1 MCARTSNEL
10 AHTLHSR
17 RKNMQYLKEKAQLL
31 QVQVVSFVRQNKV
44 DYICNQKKMQRE
56 SNITHI
62 KSISQLARVLGLP
75 APLHPLIALV
85 DYNNVSIEMFPRGQK
100 TSLDFYKISFK
111 PTFTGQI
118 KYGQAYYDFE
128 EGGLAFLKP
137 KQIVYP
143 PENIE
148 SYEGL
153 ALYFHSDFI
162 RNYPLG
168 NTMNQYGFFSYD
180 VSEALFLSARE
191 KEVIASLFASIA
203 NELDNNIDNF
213 SQDVLVSQ
221 IELLLNYSNRFYN
234 RQFITRKAI
243 NHDIITAL
251 DKLLNNYFE
260 EESSLKNGLPSVKY
274 ISTEL
279 KLSQRYLSDMLSSLT
294 GLNTQQYIQN
304 AIIEK
309 AKEKLSTT
317 NLSVSEIA
325 YELGFEHSQSF
336 SKFFKTKTNVS
347 PLAFRQSFN

>member
-1 MCARTSNEL
+1 MLKL
-10 AHTLHSR
+10 ATL
-17 RKNMQYLKEKAQLL
+17 L
-31 QVQVVSFVRQNKV
+31 FVRQNKV
-44 DYICNQKKMQRE
+44 DYIRTRKMQRQ
-56 SNITHI
+56 SHINHI
-62 KSISQLARVLGLP
+62 KSISQLVRVLGLP

-85 DYNNVSIEMFPRGQK
+85 DYNNISIEMFPKGQK
-100 TSLDFYKISFK
+100 ISLDFYKISFK

-118 KYGQAYYDFE
+118 KYGQGYYDFE

-137 KQIVYP
+137 NQIVVS
-143 PENIE
+143 PEDIR
-148 SYEGL
+148 SYEGI

-180 VSEALFLSARE
+180 VSEALFLSIKE
-191 KEVIASLFASIA
+191 KEIIANLFASIA
-203 NELDNNIDNF
+203 NELDHNIDSY

-243 NHDIITAL
+243 NHDIITSL
-251 DKLLNNYFE
+251 DKILENYFE
-260 EESSLKNGLPSVKY
+260 RETSLKNGLPSVKY
-274 ISTEL
+274 ISMEL
-279 KLSQRYLSDMLSSLT
+279 KLSQRYLSDMLRYLT

-336 SKFFKTKTNVS
+336 SKLFKIKTNVS
-347 PLAFRQSFN
+347 PLEFRHSFN

>member
-1 MCARTSNEL
+1 
-10 AHTLHSR
+10 
-17 RKNMQYLKEKAQLL
+17 MQQ
-31 QVQVVSFVRQNKV
+31 Q
-44 DYICNQKKMQRE
+44 
-56 SNITHI
+56 SNINHI
-62 KSISQLARVLGLP
+62 KSISQLVRILGFP
-75 APLHPLIALV
+75 APLHPLIAMV
-85 DYNNVSIEMFPRGQK
+85 DYNNVSIDMFPKGQK
-100 TSLDFYKISFK
+100 VSLDFYKISFK
-111 PTFTGQI
+111 PTFTGHI
-118 KYGQAYYDFE
+118 KYGQGYYDFE

-137 KQIVYP
+137 KQIVFS
-143 PENIE
+143 PEDVE
-148 SYEGL
+148 SYEGI
-153 ALYFHSDFI
+153 ALYFHPDFI

-168 NTMNQYGFFSYD
+168 KTINQYGFFSYD
-180 VSEALFLSARE
+180 VSEALFLSAKE
-191 KEVIASLFASIA
+191 KEIIANLFATIA
-203 NELDNNIDNF
+203 NELDNNIDGF

-243 NHDIITAL
+243 NHDIITSL
-251 DKLLNNYFE
+251 DELLNSYFE
-260 EESSLKNGLPSVKY
+260 EENSLKNGLPSVKY

-336 SKFFKTKTNVS
+336 SKLFKTKTNVS
-347 PLAFRQSFN
+347 PLEFRHSFN

>member
-1 MCARTSNEL
+1 
-10 AHTLHSR
+10 
-17 RKNMQYLKEKAQLL
+17 MQQ
-31 QVQVVSFVRQNKV
+31 Q
-44 DYICNQKKMQRE
+44 
-56 SNITHI
+56 SNISQI
-62 KSISQLARVLGLP
+62 KSISQLVRILGFP

-85 DYNNVSIEMFPRGQK
+85 DYNNVSIEMFPKGQK
-100 TSLDFYKISFK
+100 VSLDFYKISFK

-118 KYGQAYYDFE
+118 KYGQGYYDFE

-137 KQIVYP
+137 KQIVFS
-143 PENIE
+143 PEDTE
-148 SYEGL
+148 SYQGI
-153 ALYFHSDFI
+153 ALYFHPDFI

-168 NTMNQYGFFSYD
+168 KTINHYGFFSYD
-180 VSEALFLSARE
+180 VSEALFLSAKE
-191 KEVIASLFASIA
+191 KEIIANLFATIA
-203 NELDNNIDNF
+203 NELNNNIDHF

-243 NHDIITAL
+243 NHDIITSL
-251 DKLLNNYFE
+251 DKLLDNYFE
-260 EESSLKNGLPSVKY
+260 QESSLKNGLPSVKY

-309 AKEKLSTT
+309 AKEKLSNT

-325 YELGFEHSQSF
+325 YALGFEHSQSF
-336 SKFFKTKTNVS
+336 SKLFKTKTNVS
-347 PLAFRQSFN
+347 PLEFRHSFN

>member
-1 MCARTSNEL
+1 
-10 AHTLHSR
+10 
-17 RKNMQYLKEKAQLL
+17 MQQ
-31 QVQVVSFVRQNKV
+31 Q
-44 DYICNQKKMQRE
+44 
-56 SNITHI
+56 SNITHL
-62 KSISQLARVLGLP
+62 KSISQLVRILGFP

-85 DYNNVSIEMFPRGQK
+85 DYNNVSIEMFPKGQK
-100 TSLDFYKISFK
+100 VSLDFYKISFK

-118 KYGQAYYDFE
+118 KYGQGYYDFE

-137 KQIVYP
+137 RQIVFS
-143 PENIE
+143 PEDTE
-148 SYEGL
+148 SYEGI
-153 ALYFHSDFI
+153 ALYFHPDFI

-168 NTMNQYGFFSYD
+168 KTINQYGFFSYH
-180 VSEALFLSARE
+180 VSEALFLSAKE
-191 KEVIASLFASIA
+191 KEIIANLFATIT
-203 NELDNNIDNF
+203 NELENNIDSF

-243 NHDIITAL
+243 NHDIITSL
-251 DKLLNNYFE
+251 DELLSSYFDGE
-260 EESSLKNGLPSVKY
+260 NSLKNGLPSVKY
-274 ISTEL
+274 ISTAL

-304 AIIEK
+304 VIIEK

-336 SKFFKTKTNVS
+336 SKLFKTKTNVS
-347 PLAFRQSFN
+347 PLEFRHSFN

>member
-1 MCARTSNEL
+1 
-10 AHTLHSR
+10 
-17 RKNMQYLKEKAQLL
+17 MQHQP
-31 QVQVVSFVRQNKV
+31 
-44 DYICNQKKMQRE
+44 DIH
-56 SNITHI
+56 HI
-62 KSISQLARVLGLP
+62 NNISQLMRILGLP
-75 APLHPLIALV
+75 APLHPLIAWV
-85 DYNNVSIEMFPRGQK
+85 DYNRVPIEMFPRSQRI
-100 TSLDFYKISFK
+100 SLDFYKVSFK
-111 PTFTGQI
+111 TTFTGQI
-118 KYGQAYYDFE
+118 KYGQGHYDFE

-137 KQIVYP
+137 KQIVFP
-143 PENIE
+143 PEDAG
-148 SYEGL
+148 SYEGI
-153 ALYFHSDFI
+153 ALYFHPDFI

-168 NTMNQYGFFSYD
+168 NIINSYGFFNYD
-180 VSEALFLSARE
+180 VSEALFLSAKE
-191 KEVIASLFASIA
+191 KEIIAGLFAAIA
-203 NELDNNIDNF
+203 GELDNNIDAF

-234 RQFITRKAI
+234 RQFITRKAV

-251 DKLLNNYFE
+251 DRLLDIYFE

-325 YELGFEHSQSF
+325 YGLGFEHSQSF
-336 SKFFKTKTNVS
+336 SKLFKTKTDVS
-347 PLAFRQSFN
+347 PLKFRKSFG

>member
-1 MCARTSNEL
+1 
-10 AHTLHSR
+10 
-17 RKNMQYLKEKAQLL
+17 MQQ
-31 QVQVVSFVRQNKV
+31 QT
-44 DYICNQKKMQRE
+44 
-56 SNITHI
+56 NINHL
-62 KSISQLARVLGLP
+62 KSISQLVRILGFP

-85 DYNNVSIEMFPRGQK
+85 DYNNVSIEMFPKGQK
-100 TSLDFYKISFK
+100 VSLDFYKISFK
-111 PTFTGQI
+111 PTFTGHI
-118 KYGQAYYDFE
+118 KYGQGYYDFE

-137 KQIVYP
+137 KQIVFS
-143 PENIE
+143 PEEKE
-148 SYEGL
+148 SYEGI
-153 ALYFHSDFI
+153 ALYFHPDFI

-168 NTMNQYGFFSYD
+168 KTINQYGFFAYD
-180 VSEALFLSARE
+180 VSEALFLSAKE
-191 KEVIASLFASIA
+191 KEIIAGLFATIA
-203 NELDNNIDNF
+203 NELNNNIDSF

-251 DKLLNNYFE
+251 DKLLNNYFQE
-260 EESSLKNGLPSVKY
+260 ENSLKNGLPSVKY

-279 KLSQRYLSDMLSSLT
+279 KLSQRYLSDMLNSLT

-309 AKEKLSTT
+309 AKEKLSST

-336 SKFFKTKTNVS
+336 SKLFKAKTNVS
-347 PLAFRQSFN
+347 PLEFRHSFN